1 MPEMTL
7 TLPLPPSIFLLFC
20 SHITDTPSLFCTN
33 TFETSGLDDPWFRNR
48 CCPCGILLLRPP
60 RCQAVAQLPRR
71 RQDLLS
77 RLLPVD
83 GGLRHRQLPRHQ
95 PGGCPLRPRG
105 LAVELC
111 RCAGGWNFKQTNK
124 EVFVNIIT
132 VAVQAL
138 IFVTLLPS
146 LGVAF
151 LRGNK
156 DVEVIVAIF
165 FSQTSSLGK

>member
-1 MPEMTL
+1 M
-7 TLPLPPSIFLLFC
+7 
-20 SHITDTPSLFCTN
+20 
-33 TFETSGLDDPWFRNR
+33 
-48 CCPCGILLLRPP
+48 
-60 RCQAVAQLPRR
+60 
-71 RQDLLS
+71 
-77 RLLPVD
+77 
-83 GGLRHRQLPRHQ
+83 
-95 PGGCPLRPRG
+95 
-105 LAVELC
+105 
-111 RCAGGWNFKQTNK
+111 NFKQTNK